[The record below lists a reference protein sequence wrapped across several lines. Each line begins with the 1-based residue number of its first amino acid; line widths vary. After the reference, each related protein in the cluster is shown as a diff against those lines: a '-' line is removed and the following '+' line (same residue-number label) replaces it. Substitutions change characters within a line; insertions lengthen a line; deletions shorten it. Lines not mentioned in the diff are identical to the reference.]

1 MSAYAE
7 RVIDQLGDSDFF
19 NQAGLEFVRDA
30 WIAGQFGE
38 MRKAESVRLLSEERP
53 DLALRFS
60 DGREERY
67 ELVEAGIPRKR
78 GDEYQRAET
87 ENVRNSDGPAS
98 KWATA
103 TQALEAITK
112 AAEKKAERAE
122 NLQRSGTPY
131 PAGTSLLIYLNV
143 SEYGSHER
151 EIESTFCAAVNTA
164 RKWFSSIWILWK
176 AQAYQV

>member
-19 NQAGLEFVRDA
+19 NQAGLEFVREA

-53 DLALRFS
+53 DLALRFR

-67 ELVEAGIPRKR
+67 ELVEADIARKR

-87 ENVRNSDGPAS
+87 ENVRISDGPAS

-103 TQALEAITK
+103 TQVFEATTK

-151 EIESTFCAAVNTA
+151 EIESTFCAAVIAA